1 MEQGKY
7 SISLC
12 VKTRDSQ
19 KRLKKGKDE
28 GFKAQEQQCSMWG
41 LLGRKKA
48 GEMETR
54 AGRKKEVRPME
65 TFTHLETGGEKSTQN
80 EVCPPLDIGLTGD
93 SGEVGKMLRNI
104 PWLLC
109 SRAGAPGNGQQRPW
123 EKGRPPFLWGT
134 SDLLAS
140 S

>member
-1 MEQGKY
+1 
-7 SISLC
+7 
-12 VKTRDSQ
+12 
-19 KRLKKGKDE
+19 
-28 GFKAQEQQCSMWG
+28 MWG

-109 SRAGAPGNGQQRPW
+109 SRAGAPGTGQQRPW